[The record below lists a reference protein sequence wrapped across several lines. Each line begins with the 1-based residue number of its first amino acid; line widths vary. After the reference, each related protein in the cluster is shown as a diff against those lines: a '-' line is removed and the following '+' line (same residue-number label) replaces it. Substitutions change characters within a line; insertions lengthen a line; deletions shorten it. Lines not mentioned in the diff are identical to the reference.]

1 MLLYDLPYHPR
12 PEIPDSVSAPDMTI
26 PSDSIEAKPFI
37 SHQLEKQDT
46 TQLPADTTT
55 TIPIIEQ
62 SDTTIRHTQLPE
74 QVPAFPAN
82 DTLVPGQRPIPVIS
96 DPTSCRGLIIS
107 AVDRYGNSSRTILSR
122 YSGSNENGFDT
133 PGRRIHTKAIRE
145 SCRRYHNN
153 NTREVITT
161 RHDRHDRKTG
171 QYRTNRY
178 RKPETTLSTSRY
190 RYNTRSRDNVLID
203 RFDPNCH
210 RYDSNPTS
218 SPGRIYSNCR
228 DTGRSAESPTP

>member
-1 MLLYDLPYHPR
+1 MTRKTRYNATPGRYYDNYSDNRAKRHDDTPHTITGTSSCLPR
-12 PEIPDSVSAPDMTI
+12 
-26 PSDSIEAKPFI
+26 K
-37 SHQLEKQDT
+37 
-46 TQLPADTTT
+46 
-55 TIPIIEQ
+55 
-62 SDTTIRHTQLPE
+62 RHSCSGAT
-74 QVPAFPAN
+74 AN
-82 DTLVPGQRPIPVIS
+82 SCNLRYN
-96 DPTSCRGLIIS
+96 PTSRRGLIIS

-203 RFDPNCH
+203 RFDPNCN
-210 RYDSNPTS
+210 RYDSSPTS